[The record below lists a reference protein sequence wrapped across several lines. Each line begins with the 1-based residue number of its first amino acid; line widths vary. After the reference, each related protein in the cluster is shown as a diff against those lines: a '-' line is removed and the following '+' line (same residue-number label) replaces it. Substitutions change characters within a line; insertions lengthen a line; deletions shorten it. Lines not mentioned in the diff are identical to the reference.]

1 MERPYLDLVDAVLR
15 RGEKRIDRTL
25 IGTRSIFSPGTMTFD
40 LADGFPVL
48 TTKKVNFNA
57 VKEELL
63 WFLRGETDANKLAS
77 VGVKIWDA
85 NGSRETL
92 DTLGF
97 NERRAGD
104 LGPVYGFQWRHFGAR
119 YVDAQTEYEHQ
130 GVDQISKL
138 VHGLK
143 TNPTSRRHIL
153 SAWNPVDMPLMVLP
167 PCHIFSQFYV
177 GNDRTL
183 HCHLYQR
190 SGDIGL
196 GVPFNIA
203 SYSLLTCMLAHVCD
217 LTPGSFHHTIGDA
230 HIYENHIDA
239 LKTQLERTPRPFPTL
254 KLSRDVKCIF
264 DFTSA
269 DITLERYDPHPH
281 IHMSMAV

>member
-1 MERPYLDLVDAVLR
+1 METPYLNLVKRILR
-15 RGEKRIDRTL
+15 DGEKRVDRTL
-25 IGTRSIFSPGTMTFD
+25 IGTRSVFSPGVMSFD
-40 LADGFPVL
+40 LAHGFPLL

-63 WFLRGETDANKLAS
+63 WFLRGDTDSNTLAS

-92 DTLGF
+92 DILGF
-97 NERRAGD
+97 SERQSGD
-104 LGPVYGFQWRHFGAR
+104 LGPVYGFQWRHFGAK
-119 YVDAQTEYEHQ
+119 YIDAQTEYGFQ

-138 VHGLK
+138 VDGLK
-143 TNPTSRRHIL
+143 TNPTSRRHVL

-177 GNDRTL
+177 SNDKKL

-190 SGDIGL
+190 SGDVGL

-203 SYSLLTCMLAHVCD
+203 SYSLLTCMLAQVCD
-217 LTPGSFHHTIGDA
+217 LQPGSFHHTIGDA
-230 HIYENHIDA
+230 HIYENHIEA
-239 LKTQLERTPRPFPTL
+239 LKQQLWREPRPFPQLILNTSI
-254 KLSRDVKCIF
+254 KNIF
-264 DFTSA
+264 EFTSG
-269 DITLERYDPHPH
+269 DISVEKYVPHPH